1 LPTARRRSRGWTADD
16 LKARGFKVAEPPA
29 PGTMRVVGKARS
41 GKYNAR
47 RTLYTSPLNGP
58 RLYDS
63 KGEARYAQYLDLL
76 RQQGEIAWWVP
87 QLELFC
93 ALDPATRKPIR
104 HRVDFLIVWA
114 DGRIELHEFKGLDL
128 AIGKLKR
135 ATAAE
140 RYGLPIL
147 VVGREREPQP

>member
-1 LPTARRRSRGWTADD
+1 LPATRRRRRGWTVED

-29 PGTMRVVGKARS
+29 PGALRVVGQART
-41 GKYNAR
+41 GKFNAR

-93 ALDPATRKPIR
+93 AIDPATRKPIR
-104 HRVDFLIVWA
+104 HKVDFLVVWR

-135 ATAAE
+135 ATASE
-140 RYGLPIL
+140 RYRIPIL
-147 VVGREREPQP
+147 VVGRERGSPT